1 VSTPVPGKLVF
12 GEAPPM
18 PIHLAVRAGDFV
30 FTSAVGDHGFSP
42 PAVTFD
48 DSGRVLEDGSSL
60 GHRGIEAQTRDTLVR
75 LQSILAMA
83 GCTLEDVVE
92 STVWL
97 RDPRDFIAF
106 NEVYR
111 EFFPTNQPVR
121 SVIRADFMFNV
132 RIEIKVVAYKPLAR

>member
-1 VSTPVPGKLVF
+1 
-12 GEAPPM
+12 M
-18 PIHLAVRAGDFV
+18 
-30 FTSAVGDHGFSP
+30 
-42 PAVTFD
+42 
-48 DSGRVLEDGSSL
+48 
-60 GHRGIEAQTRDTLVR
+60 
-75 LQSILAMA
+75 
-83 GCTLEDVVE
+83 E

-132 RIEIKVVAYKPLAR
+132 RIEIKFVAYKPLAR